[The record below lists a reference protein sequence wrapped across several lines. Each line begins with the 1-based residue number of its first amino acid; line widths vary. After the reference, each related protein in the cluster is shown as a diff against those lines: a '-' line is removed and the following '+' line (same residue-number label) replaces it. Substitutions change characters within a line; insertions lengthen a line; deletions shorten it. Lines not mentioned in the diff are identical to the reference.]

1 MGRFLLRDGKESS
14 RPSFFKFESNER
26 AMYSHQSVAVMV
38 QKLSHIKLCAA
49 ITSSSRCLLVTQQVG
64 GSSARPISL
73 AQFLADG
80 FDKARPAI
88 PRLVSD
94 IVGQLA
100 SLGTATE
107 DRFAVSTLLWK
118 WHDLEKIK
126 AACARHGAGAG
137 FGAIQL
143 LEKLLAGQT
152 EIWVNR
158 QSCTHGDLNAT
169 NIALEKVED
178 GYRAYIFDAE
188 GIQADTATR
197 DLAMLE
203 TTLLLHQRTVASE
216 SLVENC
222 KAIYL
227 DGIDVPEVVVPGDNR
242 PPLIQNT
249 ISLLREIRRHV
260 LQKNQAAP
268 YALMVFDCAMLQLG
282 GLAVQ
287 SRGNKITNPQDAV
300 RLADLTANWLIKLA
314 PELTA

>member
-1 MGRFLLRDGKESS
+1 
-14 RPSFFKFESNER
+14 
-26 AMYSHQSVAVMV
+26 MYSHQSVAVMV
-38 QKLSHIKLCAA
+38 QKLSHIKLCGA

-73 AQFLADG
+73 AQFLADRS
-80 FDKARPAI
+80 DKARPAI

-94 IVGQLA
+94 IVGQLEN
-100 SLGTATE
+100 LGTATE
-107 DRFAVSTLLWK
+107 DRFPVCTLLWK

-126 AACARHGAGAG
+126 AACARHGVGAG
-137 FGAIQL
+137 SGAIQL
-143 LEKLLAGQT
+143 LEKLLARQT

-203 TTLLLHQRTVASE
+203 TTLLLHQRTFASE

-227 DGIDVPEVVVPGDNR
+227 DGVDVPEVAVPGDDR
-242 PPLIQNT
+242 PPLVQNT
-249 ISLLREIRRHV
+249 ISLIKEIRRHV
-260 LQKNQAAP
+260 IPKPGHPLRAN
-268 YALMVFDCAMLQLG
+268 
-282 GLAVQ
+282 GL
-287 SRGNKITNPQDAV
+287 
-300 RLADLTANWLIKLA
+300 RLCDVATRRDS
-314 PELTA
+314 